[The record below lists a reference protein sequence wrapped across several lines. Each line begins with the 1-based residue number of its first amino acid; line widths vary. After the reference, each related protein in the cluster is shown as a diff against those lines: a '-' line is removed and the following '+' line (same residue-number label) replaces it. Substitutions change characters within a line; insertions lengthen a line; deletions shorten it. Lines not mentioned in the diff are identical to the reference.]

1 MQTVQGN
8 MLQSLHSVKDFIDQH
23 TDTLQGAISPGT
35 RTALLQAIAD
45 LDEFSNMQTV
55 GRGAAKGSAK
65 RLRELR
71 RTLLRDHMA
80 PITRI
85 AKVTLP
91 HTPEL
96 AALKM
101 PRGAP
106 SDSKLASDA
115 YEMANAAAGN
125 TQPFLDLGLPATFVA
140 DLKAAADALAAERN
154 VRANSRVTRVT
165 ATKGLT
171 DRLSAGRKIV
181 HVMDALVAKELKFEP
196 ALLAGWRQ
204 ARRVS
209 RVTGL
214 PAHSGSPVPTPAPA
228 PTPTPTPAPT
238 PAHAA

>member
-1 MQTVQGN
+1 MQTLQGN
-8 MLQSLHSVKDFIDQH
+8 MLESLHSAKDFIDQH
-23 TDTLQGAISPGT
+23 ADTLQGVISPGT

-45 LDEFSNMQTV
+45 LDEFSNMQTA
-55 GRGAAKGSAK
+55 GRGAAKGSTK
-65 RLRELR
+65 RLHELR
-71 RTLLRDHMA
+71 RTLVRDHMA

-115 YEMANAAAGN
+115 YEMANAAAGHA
-125 TQPFLDLGLPATFVA
+125 QPFLDLGLPATFVA

-171 DRLSAGRKIV
+171 DKLSAGRKIV
-181 HVMDALVAKELKFEP
+181 HVMDALVTKQLKYEP

-214 PAHSGSPVPTPAPA
+214 PAHSGSAVPAPV
-228 PTPTPTPAPT
+228 PTPTPAPT
-238 PAHAA
+238 AAQAA